1 MDRDLEEYLKI
12 IDFNA
17 QYKRLLRKFKNKR
30 VIFYGGGKLFQL
42 ILSKY
47 DLSKLN
53 PIGICDRSFEKEEEG
68 ELHLGFK
75 KIPIEC
81 LDKYKPEVVLVG
93 TLEYRQ
99 LIARLRNT
107 LFTDEKIKIRPIAY
121 VPFLVFIKEAVF
133 D

>member
-12 IDFNA
+12 IDFKA
-17 QYKRLLRKFKNKR
+17 QYRRLLRKFKNKK
-30 VIFYGGGKLFQL
+30 VLFYGGGKLFQL
-42 ILSKY
+42 INERY

-53 PIGICDRSFEKEEEG
+53 PIGICDRSFEVEEEC

-81 LDKYKPEVVLVG
+81 LEKYNPEVVLVG

-99 LIARLRNT
+99 LIARLRKT

>member
-1 MDRDLEEYLKI
+1 MDRDLEEYIKI
-12 IDFNA
+12 IDFDK
-17 QYKRLLRKFKNKR
+17 QYKRLLRKCKNKK
-30 VIFYGGGKLFQL
+30 VLFYGGGKLFQL
-42 ILSKY
+42 INSKY

-68 ELHLGFK
+68 DFYLGYK

-81 LDKYKPEVVLVG
+81 IPKYHPDIVIVG

-99 LIARLRNT
+99 LIARLRKT
-107 LFTDEKIKIRPIAY
+107 LFEDEKIKIRPLAY
-121 VPFLVFIKEAVF
+121 VPFLVFMKEALF